1 MTVEPQTLVTGARAH
16 LGGFPPTSQRRAGLA
31 ATVTV
36 AGILGWAV
44 GGHLAGWSWGQ
55 WLGAGIG
62 VTLAALVVV
71 VPWLGQSVWS
81 WLQLWLQGR
90 QSISWSEPFTV
101 ANNRS
106 GGGVRIEAGVAIV
119 AVQLLGKAHAATIVT
134 GSTRVETDNVVDV
147 ASLFPLMSQPLGLQL
162 HSYSTVLAGSRRGR
176 NGDYPR
182 VYDTLIGTT
191 PYAGK
196 RESWLI
202 LRLNVIDNAEALG
215 WRTTVGSAA
224 IAVAHRVAGSL
235 RCAGLRAR
243 VGTATDL
250 AALDQRLGAE
260 SLSAAR
266 TQWKQLRAQDGW
278 LTTYAY
284 PADAIRAEV
293 LAAAWTMPVDE
304 VIQNVTVLADGT
316 CTATVTVRTPQPL
329 PAPPNVVLRTLRGE
343 QAAALASAMCG
354 PRPRLRAIPV
364 GVLPPQLELEIG
376 PSGVLLGKL
385 RNGDR
390 LLVPLTDSTE
400 PSRVFICGED
410 PLVKRLVIRAQGS
423 GDRLSVHT
431 RDRARWA
438 SVRMP
443 DVVVVG
449 DPRPAPRSTISVV
462 DGAIAPNPRPNT
474 VITVAAAGTPPPAE
488 GTVDVC
494 IEQLSGTQ
502 ALVKVTVGDKE
513 WMADME
519 LFRAENRYC
528 TLESVA
534 MVRSH

>member
-1 MTVEPQTLVTGARAH
+1 MNVQPQRVATGLRAH
-16 LGGFPPTSQRRAGLA
+16 LGGFTPTSQRRAALA
-31 ATVTV
+31 GAVTV
-36 AGILGWAV
+36 AGILGWAL

-71 VPWLGQSVWS
+71 VPWLGQSMWS
-81 WLQLWLQGR
+81 WLQLRLQGR
-90 QSISWSEPFTV
+90 RTISWSEPFTV

-106 GGGVRIEAGVAIV
+106 GGGVRIEDGVAIV
-119 AVQLLGKAHAATIVT
+119 AVQVLGKAHAPTIVT
-134 GSTRVETDNVVDV
+134 GSTRVETDNMVDV
-147 ASLFPLMSQPLGLQL
+147 AALFPLMLQPLGLML
-162 HSYSTVLAGSRRGR
+162 DSYSLVIAGARRSRS
-176 NGDYPR
+176 GDYPR

-202 LRLNVIDNAEALG
+202 LRLNIIDNAEALG
-215 WRTTVGSAA
+215 WRTTVGGAA

-250 AALDQRLGAE
+250 AALDARLGAE
-260 SLSAAR
+260 SLTAAKA
-266 TQWKQLRAQDGW
+266 QWKQLRAQDGW

-284 PADAIRAEV
+284 PVDAIRAEV

-304 VIQNVTVLADGT
+304 VIQNVTVFADGT

-329 PAPPNVVLRTLRGE
+329 PTPPNVVLRSLRGE

-354 PRPRLRAIPV
+354 PRPRLRGVPV

-400 PSRVFICGED
+400 PSRIFICGED
-410 PLVKRLVIRAQGS
+410 PIVKRLVIRAQGS

-449 DPRPAPRSTISVV
+449 DPRPAPRSTISVI
-462 DGAIAPNPRPNT
+462 DGAMAPNPRPNT
-474 VITVAAAGTPPPAE
+474 VITVAAPGARRPAD

-494 IEQLSGTQ
+494 IEQVNG
-502 ALVKVTVGDKE
+502 ALVKVTVGADE
-513 WMADME
+513 WMIDME

-534 MVRSH
+534 MVGAH

>member
-1 MTVEPQTLVTGARAH
+1 MSARPQPLATGLRAH
-16 LGGFPPTSQRRAGLA
+16 LGGFSPASNRRVASA
-31 ATVTV
+31 VTVTV
-36 AGILGWAV
+36 AAVVGWAL
-44 GGHLAGWSWGQ
+44 GGHLAGWRWGQ

-62 VTLAALVVV
+62 AALAALVVV
-71 VPWLGQSVWS
+71 VPWLGQSAWS
-81 WLQLWLQGR
+81 WLQLRLHGR
-90 QSISWSEPFTV
+90 QTISWSEPFTV

-106 GGGVRIEAGVAIV
+106 GGGVRIEGGAAVV
-119 AVQLLGKAHAATIVT
+119 AVQLLGKAHAPTIMT
-134 GSTRVETDNVVDV
+134 GSTRVETANKVDV
-147 ASLFPLMSQPLGLQL
+147 AVLYALMSQPLGLAL
-162 HSYSTVLAGSRRGR
+162 DSYSTVIAGSRRSR
-176 NGDYPR
+176 NGDYAR

-191 PYAGK
+191 QYGGQ

-215 WRTTVGSAA
+215 WRTTVGAAA

-235 RCAGLRAR
+235 RCSGLRAR

-250 AALDQRLGAE
+250 TALDQRLGAE
-260 SLSAAR
+260 ALTADR
-266 TQWKQLRAQDGW
+266 VQWKQVRTQDGW

-284 PADAIRAEV
+284 PADAIRSEV
-293 LAAAWTMPVDE
+293 LAEAWTLPVDE
-304 VIQNVTVLADGT
+304 VIQNVTVFADGS

-329 PAPPNVVLRTLRGE
+329 VAPPNVVLRPLRGE

-354 PRPRLRAIPV
+354 PRPRLRGVPV
-364 GVLPPQLELEIG
+364 GVLPQRLELEIG

-400 PSRVFICGED
+400 PSRVFISGDD
-410 PLVKRLVIRAQGS
+410 PIVKRLVIRAQGS

-449 DPRPAPRSTISVV
+449 EPRPAPRSTISVI
-462 DGAIAPNPRPNT
+462 DGPMAPNPRPHT
-474 VITVAAAGTPPPAE
+474 VITVAAPGSPRPGE

-494 IEQLSGTQ
+494 IEQVNG
-502 ALVKVTVGDKE
+502 ALAKVSVGGQE
-513 WMADME
+513 WMVDME

-534 MVRSH
+534 MVRAPR